1 MNKNNLTHTF
11 GSAYRSGHSMETARL
26 RVFGDRLLSSDIDNA
41 SVLTLLDLAAAFGM
55 TDRRIP
61 LDRLQNYFGI
71 SGPAVDWFESYV
83 SAK

>member
-1 MNKNNLTHTF
+1 
-11 GSAYRSGHSMETARL
+11 METVRL

-41 SVLTLLDLAAAFGM
+41 SVLTLLNLTAAFGM
-55 TDRRIP
+55 TDRHIP

-83 SAK
+83 SDRQQNESSQCSV